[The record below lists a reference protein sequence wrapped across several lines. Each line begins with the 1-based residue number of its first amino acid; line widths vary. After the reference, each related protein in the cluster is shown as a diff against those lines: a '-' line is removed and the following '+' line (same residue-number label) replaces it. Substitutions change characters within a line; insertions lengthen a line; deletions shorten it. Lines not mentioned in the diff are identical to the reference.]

1 MQIKSAMSKKPPKQ
15 VNFVEM
21 SDMSG
26 SGSDK
31 ATPRQVRQRKVTI
44 DCFKQDSFKQ
54 EKAIDLESNGTPK
67 SNNRVFGE
75 DA

>member
-1 MQIKSAMSKKPPKQ
+1 MSKKPPKQ

-21 SDMSG
+21 SDV
-26 SGSDK
+26 SGSDI
-31 ATPRQVRQRKVTI
+31 ATPRKVRQRKVTI

-67 SNNRVFGE
+67 SANRVFGE

>member
-1 MQIKSAMSKKPPKQ
+1 MKSAMSKKPPKQ

-21 SDMSG
+21 SDVSG
-26 SGSDK
+26 SESSK
-31 ATPRQVRQRKVTI
+31 ATPRQVRQKKVTI

-54 EKAIDLESNGTPK
+54 EKAVDLESNGTPK
-67 SNNRVFGE
+67 SASRVFGE